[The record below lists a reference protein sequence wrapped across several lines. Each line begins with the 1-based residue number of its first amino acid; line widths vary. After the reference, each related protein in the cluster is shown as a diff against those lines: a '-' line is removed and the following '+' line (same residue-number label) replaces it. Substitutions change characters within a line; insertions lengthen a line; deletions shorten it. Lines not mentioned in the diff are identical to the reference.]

1 MSEEQKTIE
10 ELQKIID
17 EMKEALRQIGDYS
30 DALKNVTSY
39 LLEDIPEGVL
49 VKLTL
54 NEMIKLVEQNL

>member
-1 MSEEQKTIE
+1 MSEEQKIIQE
-10 ELQKIID
+10 QQKIID
-17 EMKEALRQIGDYS
+17 EMKDGLRAIGDYA

-39 LLEDIPEGVL
+39 LLEDVPEGVL

>member
-1 MSEEQKTIE
+1 MTEEQKTIQ

-39 LLEDIPEGVL
+39 LLEGVQEGIIVN
-49 VKLTL
+49 LTL
-54 NEMIKLVEQNL
+54 TEIIKRATGKY

>member
-1 MSEEQKTIE
+1 MTEEQKTIQ

-39 LLEDIPEGVL
+39 LLEDVQEGVL
-49 VKLTL
+49 VRLTL